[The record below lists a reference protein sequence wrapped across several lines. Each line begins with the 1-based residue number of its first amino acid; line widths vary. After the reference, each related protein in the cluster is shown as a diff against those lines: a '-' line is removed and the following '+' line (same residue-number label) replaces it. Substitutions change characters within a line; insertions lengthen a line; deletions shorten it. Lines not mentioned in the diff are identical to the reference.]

1 MCAIRIE
8 DEYSDA
14 TPANADYP
22 EGSFKNE
29 TTPGALDG
37 TPFEKKWPND
47 IYGFFQ
53 KLLDVADITPSG
65 DPDTVLA
72 SDYYDALITILTA
85 IVGGYQPLDDDL
97 TSIAGL
103 STTSYGRALLTLANQ
118 AALQTAIGFGVTLAT
133 FAQINSRCDGVPAD
147 SHYEESGG
155 KTITASDTNILNTGN
170 FNVTEGDYFTING
183 FIECTKGGVSGHVTL
198 TVALYAATG
207 HLEFCYDNVGGGSGQ
222 DVMKKWAVAGEEI
235 KHNFSA
241 EIKADGTGSVAI
253 GLKMTSTNSDCTMV
267 SGHASLA
274 IVWRKKQ

>member
-133 FAQINSRCDGVPAD
+133 LAQINSRCSGVPAD

-155 KTITASDTNILNTGN
+155 KTITASLTDILNTGS
-170 FNVTEGDYFTING
+170 FAVTDGDYFTVNG
-183 FIECTKGGVSGHVTL
+183 VIGCTKGGVSGHVTL
-198 TVALYAATG
+198 TVALYTAG
-207 HLEFCYDNVGGGSGQ
+207 GQLDFCYDNFDGGSGQ
-222 DVMKKWAVAGEEI
+222 EVLSKWAVAGEEI
-235 KHNFSA
+235 KHNFSV
-241 EIKADGTGSVAI
+241 EIKATSTGDVAV
-253 GLKMTSTNSDCTMV
+253 GLKMASTNSNCTMA
-267 SGHASLA
+267 SGDASIA